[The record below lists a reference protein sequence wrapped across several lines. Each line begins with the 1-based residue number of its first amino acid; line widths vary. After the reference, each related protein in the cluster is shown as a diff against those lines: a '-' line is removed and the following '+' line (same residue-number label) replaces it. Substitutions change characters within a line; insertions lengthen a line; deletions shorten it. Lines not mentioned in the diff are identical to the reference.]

1 MGRAS
6 RRKRDQATPAEGLHA
21 RILAEAAQVRNDP
34 VPSVRDAGEFPALG
48 DLLDSARAALE
59 RSIPARFDHAGRT
72 YWLRVSVGLAR
83 LEVFEGPATFEPLAA
98 AVAGNLETFGHRPGH

>member
-6 RRKRDQATPAEGLHA
+6 RRKRDPATPADGLHA
-21 RILAEAAQVRNDP
+21 RIVEEAAQVRSDP
-34 VPSVRDAGEFPALG
+34 EPGVRNPDDFPALG
-48 DLLDSARAALE
+48 DLLGSAHAALE

-83 LEVFEGPATFEPLAA
+83 LEVFGGPADFEPLAA
-98 AVAGNLETFGHRPGH
+98 AMAGSLETFGHRPGH